1 MEIAFSGKN
10 TRNDS
15 VKLLSTYAG
24 LADGQK
30 YITEQR
36 CTLHTVSVAVNAVYS
51 CL

>member
-1 MEIAFSGKN
+1 MLYPTEYGKDMEIAFSGKN

-30 YITEQR
+30 YINLRQHRTKP
-36 CTLHTVSVAVNAVYS
+36 A
-51 CL
+51 